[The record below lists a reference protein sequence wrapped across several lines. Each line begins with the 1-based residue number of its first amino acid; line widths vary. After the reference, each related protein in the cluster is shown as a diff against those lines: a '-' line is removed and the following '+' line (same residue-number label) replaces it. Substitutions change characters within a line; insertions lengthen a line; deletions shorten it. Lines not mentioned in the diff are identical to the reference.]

1 MSNNTNLVRINIILR
16 EVRKGSFPTK
26 KILEEKIAKENDLL
40 VAEYGSK
47 YKMGSGGRTIER
59 DIDKIMDL
67 YGILIEYDYKERGYY
82 IVNEEPD
89 TIDFIDLIDSFEIL
103 QVIRS
108 SKENLPHVFLDNK
121 RAEGFE
127 NFNILLK
134 AIKSKKIV
142 HFRHAKYWEDIKKLK
157 AVKPLALKEY
167 KYRWYLI
174 GLDIENNDQVR
185 TYGLDRIS
193 EIEPM
198 VKTFTIPKTIKV
210 PNLFDNSFGIIYN
223 EGEPENILLS
233 FTPFQANYI
242 KSLKL
247 HSSQKLVF
255 EDETECH
262 FSLKMHITFDFIQEI
277 LSLGSNVKVL
287 KPAYLVYEVKKQLQ
301 NNLNQYK

>member
-16 EVRKGSFPTK
+16 EVRKGTFPTK
-26 KILEEKIAKENDLL
+26 KMLEEKIAKENDLL
-40 VAEYGSK
+40 VAEYGPK
-47 YKMGSGGRTIER
+47 YKMGIGGRTIER
-59 DIDKIMDL
+59 DIDKILDL
-67 YGILIEYDYKERGYY
+67 YGILIEYDFKERGYY

-134 AIKSKKIV
+134 AIKSKKTV
-142 HFRHAKYWEDIKKLK
+142 HFKHAKYWEDIKKLK
-157 AVKPLALKEY
+157 VVKPLALKEY

-174 GLDIENNDQVR
+174 GLDTENKDQVR

-193 EIEPM
+193 GIEPM
-198 VKTFTIPKTIKV
+198 SKTFTIPKTIQV
-210 PNLFDNSFGIIYN
+210 PNLFDHSFGIIYN

-247 HSSQKLVF
+247 HASQKLVY
-255 EDETECH
+255 EDEHESH
-262 FSLKMHITFDFIQEI
+262 FSFKMHITFDFIQEL
-277 LSLGSNVKVL
+277 LSLGRNVKVL
-287 KPAYLVYEVKKQLQ
+287 KPASLVKEIKKELQ
-301 NNLNQYK
+301 ATIQMYN